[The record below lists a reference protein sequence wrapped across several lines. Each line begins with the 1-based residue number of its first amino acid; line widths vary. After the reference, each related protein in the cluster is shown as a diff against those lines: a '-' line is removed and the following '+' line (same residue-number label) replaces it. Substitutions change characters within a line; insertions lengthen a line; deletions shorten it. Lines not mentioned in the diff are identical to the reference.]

1 MSKKLI
7 DKLQDID
14 VATALDGDRLCMDTY
29 TAKEVIAICQ
39 KETLEKIV
47 KWALNQGF
55 STGHADNIDSLLDEI
70 SLDIAELRRNI
81 LEIF

>member
-1 MSKKLI
+1 MN
-7 DKLQDID
+7 
-14 VATALDGDRLCMDTY
+14 
-29 TAKEVIAICQ
+29 TAKIYQDCNGEECTIHQMIRHEPEWAASRIQ
-39 KETLEKIV
+39 EGEKQLEKIV
-47 KWALNQGF
+47 QWALNQGF

>member
-29 TAKEVIAICQ
+29 TANEIIVICKEHYRELAV
-39 KETLEKIV
+39 
-47 KWALNQGF
+47 
-55 STGHADNIDSLLDEI
+55 DSVEQVFNSDEEFGLDELI
-70 SLDIAELRRNI
+70 EAINDALK
-81 LEIF
+81 